1 MALRT
6 EPLHSWHKTTSW
18 DFGGAFLTPVLVSL
32 GVPKAVVSWGG
43 GGSIRRPSISVFG
56 GGIGSLTLTLSPN
69 LALDLPLDLT
79 CCLILIPSRTLALT
93 LSLILTLP
101 LTLTLNFPLALALIL
116 PLVPTLTLT
125 LLLALTLNLICPA
138 DWLSWTLNLPL
149 ILGPKKRIPT
159 VLCRGWGRGN
169 GLDWGGACA
178 GNPPR
183 GGGAKKKSRGRS
195 WRQSE
200 GARRVRG
207 ARSGRGRVRR
217 EGYARERGSE
227 VGKGVL

>member
-56 GGIGSLTLTLSPN
+56 GGIGSLTLTLSPT
-69 LALDLPLDLT
+69 LALALPLDLT

-101 LTLTLNFPLALALIL
+101 LTLTITFPLALALIL
-116 PLVPTLTLT
+116 PLAPTLTLT
-125 LLLALTLNLICPA
+125 LLLALTLNLLCPA

-159 VLCRGWGRGN
+159 VLCRGWVRGN

-183 GGGAKKKSRGRS
+183 GGGGQKEIA
-195 WRQSE
+195 WAFME
-200 GARRVRG
+200 A
-207 ARSGRGRVRR
+207 
-217 EGYARERGSE
+217 ERGGE
-227 VGKGVL
+227 EGEGGTERKGKS